1 MLTISHLLCID
12 SIQEE
17 VEEAEVDTSSD
28 DDHDAWMR
36 EVLDQLFQV
45 NFVISLRIWIV
56 RLHRHIQPKVTKGK
70 IVVQEAQDE
79 AGAPP
84 MSLASIQVSSFCQPL
99 QCTAALYSSHLKSK
113 PSLSY
118 LTNIRPWRL

>member
-1 MLTISHLLCID
+1 MNN
-12 SIQEE
+12 QE
-17 VEEAEVDTSSD
+17 DL
-28 DDHDAWMR
+28 R